1 MREKA
6 LEIPRQLLHLLDYQ
20 TISQTNGL
28 IVEYIP
34 NLPEKS
40 KEGKKYDRTITL
52 LFLVTRLSLVAQVFD
67 ALAL

>member
-6 LEIPRQLLHLLDYQ
+6 LEIPRQLLHILDNQ

-28 IVEYIP
+28 IVEDIP
-34 NLPEKS
+34 NLPEEL
-40 KEGKKYDRTITL
+40 KEGKKYDRKITL
-52 LFLVTRLSLVAQVFD
+52 PFLFNRLRLVAQVFD